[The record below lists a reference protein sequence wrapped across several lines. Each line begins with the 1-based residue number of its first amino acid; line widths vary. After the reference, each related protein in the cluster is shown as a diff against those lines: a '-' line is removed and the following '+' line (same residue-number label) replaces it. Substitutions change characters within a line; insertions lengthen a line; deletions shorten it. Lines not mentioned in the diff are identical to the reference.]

1 MIENESGSVID
12 SNFVDGSRI
21 NLLTV
26 APISNCL
33 SDHEV
38 QFLVLEKV
46 AISSE
51 ISLTYRSCYTNKDS
65 TEHFIV
71 IIKNETWEN
80 TCSMN
85 QVRDIFSAFLN
96 AFLFHSNSYLPVY
109 YVTRKHKTDWITI
122 GIRTFCKMK

>member
-12 SNFVDGSRI
+12 SNFIDGSRI

-26 APISNCL
+26 APISNGL
-33 SDHEV
+33 SDYEV

-46 AISSE
+46 VINSE

-80 TCSMN
+80 ICSMN
-85 QVRDIFSAFLN
+85 QVCDIFS
-96 AFLFHSNSYLPVY
+96 
-109 YVTRKHKTDWITI
+109 
-122 GIRTFCKMK
+122 TF

>member
-1 MIENESGSVID
+1 MIENESGSAID
-12 SNFVDGSRI
+12 SNFIDGLRI

-26 APISNCL
+26 APISNGL

-46 AISSE
+46 VINSE
-51 ISLTYRSCYTNKDS
+51 ISLTYINKDS
-65 TEHFIV
+65 TEHFID

-85 QVRDIFSAFLN
+85 HVTFQCIFKCILDSF
-96 AFLFHSNSYLPVY
+96 
-109 YVTRKHKTDWITI
+109 
-122 GIRTFCKMK
+122 